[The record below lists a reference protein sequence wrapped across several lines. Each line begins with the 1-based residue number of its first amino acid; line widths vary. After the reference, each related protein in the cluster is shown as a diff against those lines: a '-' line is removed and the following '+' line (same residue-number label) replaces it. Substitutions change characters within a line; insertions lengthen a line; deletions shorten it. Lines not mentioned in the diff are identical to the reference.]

1 MEQVGKESDEDK
13 IPGEDDDIDIYGNTK
28 NTSAVKT
35 SSKAVHS
42 K

>member
-1 MEQVGKESDEDK
+1 MEQVGIESDDDK
-13 IPGEDDDIDIYGNTK
+13 IPGEDDDIDLYGNTK